1 MRPLERWRRLGLAS
15 LLLGLSACA
24 HRPVT
29 QTPITKTLIPALPA
43 ANAPT
48 TVAIPTVVADHAA
61 RPPDDYANLWD
72 RLRAGFVLQE
82 VQEPAIDEQLQ
93 WFLHNPQ
100 FLQRTFYRA
109 RLYLY
114 QVVSQLEA
122 RGMPTE
128 FALLPVVESAY
139 QPFAY
144 SPSRAAGM
152 WQFIPA
158 TGRRFGL
165 KQDWWFDGRR
175 DVLDSTRAA
184 LDYFQQLHAQF
195 GDWLLA
201 IAAYNIGEV
210 AIQHAVDENR
220 AAGLP
225 TDFWHLKLPAET
237 RAYVPE
243 LLALKRLIAD
253 PERYGIDLPPI
264 PDQPYFAVV
273 HVGTQIDLRVAAKLA
288 GTSYH
293 KLVELNPG
301 FNRWA
306 TDPDGPHRLL
316 VPADDAA
323 QFAANLKSIPAE
335 DQVHYLI
342 HTVRARE
349 TLTLLA
355 RHYGT
360 TPAALIRLNGLH
372 GWRLRAGETLRIPA
386 ASGSVERS
394 VELAAAR
401 VDREGGGRSRE
412 FHGSAIY
419 RVRRGDTLDAIARR
433 EHVPLALLA
442 RLNHLGRHDRI
453 VAGQRLHVERVAS
466 RHRAR
471 IFHGRARLYA
481 SRHIPKIRHVHP
493 VRRMTYRVRKG
504 DTVYS
509 IARQFQVSM
518 QQLRHWNGLKHR
530 RLIRTGQRLVLYVRP
545 NRQEG

>member
-1 MRPLERWRRLGLAS
+1 M
-15 LLLGLSACA
+15 
-24 HRPVT
+24 
-29 QTPITKTLIPALPA
+29 PA
-43 ANAPT
+43 
-48 TVAIPTVVADHAA
+48 
-61 RPPDDYANLWD
+61 
-72 RLRAGFVLQE
+72 
-82 VQEPAIDEQLQ
+82 
-93 WFLHNPQ
+93 
-100 FLQRTFYRA
+100 
-109 RLYLY
+109 
-114 QVVSQLEA
+114 
-122 RGMPTE
+122 E
-128 FALLPVVESAY
+128 FALLPIVESAY

-144 SPSRAAGM
+144 SPSHAAGM

-184 LDYFQQLHAQF
+184 IDYFQQLHAQF

-316 VPADDAA
+316 VPADDAT
-323 QFAANLKSIPAE
+323 QFAANLKTLPAE

-342 HTVRARE
+342 HAVRPRE

-355 RHYGT
+355 RRYGT
-360 TPAALIRLNGLH
+360 TPATLIRLNGLH

-386 ASGSVERS
+386 AGGSVARS

-401 VDREGGGRSRE
+401 ADRDGDGRGHDVRSS
-412 FHGSAIY
+412 GVY
-419 RVRRGDTLDAIARR
+419 RVRRGDTLSAIARR
-433 EHVPLALLA
+433 ERVPVAMLA

-453 VAGQRLHVERVAS
+453 VAGQRLRIERGVS
-466 RHRAR
+466 LPRAR
-471 IFHGRARLYA
+471 VFHGRGRLYA
-481 SRHIPKIRHVHP
+481 SRRIPRLRHVHP
-493 VRRMTYRVRKG
+493 IRRMTYRVRKG

-509 IARQFQVSM
+509 IAHQFRVSM
-518 QQLRHWNGLKHR
+518 QELRHWNGLRHR
-530 RLIRTGQRLVLYVRP
+530 RVIRAGQRLVLYVRP

>member
-1 MRPLERWRRLGLAS
+1 MRPLDTLRRFGLVS
-15 LLLGLSACA
+15 ILLGLSACA
-24 HRPVT
+24 HRPVAP
-29 QTPITKTLIPALPA
+29 TPSAKTLIPALPA
-43 ANAPT
+43 ATAPSSI
-48 TVAIPTVVADHAA
+48 AIPPVVADHTA

-72 RLRAGFVLQE
+72 RMRAGFVLQE

-93 WFLHNPQ
+93 WFLHNQ
-100 FLQRTFYRA
+100 EYLQRTFHRA

-114 QVVSQLEA
+114 QVVTQLEA
-122 RGMPTE
+122 RGMPAE
-128 FALLPVVESAY
+128 FALLPIVESAY

-144 SPSRAAGM
+144 SPSHAAGM

-184 LDYFQQLHAQF
+184 IDYFQQLHAQF

-301 FNRWA
+301 FNRWE

-316 VPADDAA
+316 VPTADAA
-323 QFAANLKSIPAE
+323 QFATNLKTLPVE

-342 HTVRARE
+342 HAVRPRE

-355 RHYGT
+355 RRYGT
-360 TPAALIRLNGLH
+360 TPQALIRLNGLH
-372 GWRLRAGETLRIPA
+372 GWRLRVGETLRIPA
-386 ASGSVERS
+386 ASGAVAHS

-401 VDREGGGRSRE
+401 ADREGHGRGRE
-412 FHGSAIY
+412 GRASGIY
-419 RVRRGDTLDAIARR
+419 RVRRGDTLSAIARR
-433 EHVPLALLA
+433 EHVPVMLLA
-442 RLNHLGRHDRI
+442 RLNRLGPHDRI
-453 VAGQRLHVERVAS
+453 VAGQRLRVARGAS
-466 RHRAR
+466 LPRAR
-471 IFHGRARLYA
+471 VFQGHRRLYA
-481 SRHIPKIRHVHP
+481 SRQIPRLRHAHP
-493 VRRMTYRVRKG
+493 IRRMTYRVRKG

-509 IARQFQVSM
+509 IAHQFRVSM
-518 QQLRHWNGLKHR
+518 QELRHWNGLKHR
-530 RLIRTGQRLVLYVRP
+530 RLIRAGQRLVLYVQP

>member
-1 MRPLERWRRLGLAS
+1 MKPFDRWRRLGLAS

-24 HRPVT
+24 HRPVAP
-29 QTPITKTLIPALPA
+29 TPSAKTLIPALPSA
-43 ANAPT
+43 QAPSQIT
-48 TVAIPTVVADHAA
+48 IPRVVVADHTAP
-61 RPPDDYANLWD
+61 PPDDYANLWD
-72 RLRAGFVLQE
+72 RMRAGFVLQE

-93 WFLHNPQ
+93 WFLHNPD
-100 FLQRTFYRA
+100 FLQRTFHRA

-114 QVVSQLEA
+114 QVVNQLEA

-128 FALLPVVESAY
+128 FALLPIVESAY

-144 SPSRAAGM
+144 SPSHAAGM

-273 HVGTQIDLRVAAKLA
+273 HVGTQIDLRLAAKLA

-306 TDPDGPHRLL
+306 TDPQGPHRLL
-316 VPADDAA
+316 VPTDDAA
-323 QFAANLKSIPAE
+323 QFAANLKTLPAE

-342 HTVRARE
+342 HEVRPRE
-349 TLTLLA
+349 TLGLLA

-360 TPAALIRLNGLH
+360 TPAALMQLNGLH
-372 GWRLRAGETLRIPA
+372 GWHLRVGETLRIPA
-386 ASGSVERS
+386 ATGSVERS

-401 VDREGGGRSRE
+401 ADREGHGRARAA
-412 FHGSAIY
+412 AIY
-419 RVRRGDTLDAIARR
+419 RVRRGDTLSAIARR
-433 EHVPLALLA
+433 ERVPVALLA

-453 VAGQRLHVERVAS
+453 VAGERLRIERGATL
-466 RHRAR
+466 HRAR
-471 IFHGRARLYA
+471 VFRNRARLYA
-481 SRHIPKIRHVHP
+481 SRRIPRIRHAHP
-493 VRRMTYRVRKG
+493 IRRMTYRVRKG

-509 IARQFQVSM
+509 IAHQFRVSM
-518 QQLRHWNGLKHR
+518 RELRSWNGLKHR
-530 RLIRTGQRLVLYVRP
+530 RVIRAGQRLVLYVRP

>member
-1 MRPLERWRRLGLAS
+1 MRPLERLRRLGLVGI
-15 LLLGLSACA
+15 LLGLSACA

-29 QTPITKTLIPALPA
+29 QTPSAKTLIPALPA
-43 ANAPT
+43 ANAPSQ
-48 TVAIPTVVADHAA
+48 VAIPPVVADHAA

-82 VQEPAIDEQLQ
+82 VQEPAINEQLQ

-100 FLQRTFYRA
+100 FLQRTFHRA

-114 QVVSQLEA
+114 QVVTQLEA

-128 FALLPVVESAY
+128 FALLPIVESAY

-144 SPSRAAGM
+144 SPSHAAGM

-273 HVGTQIDLRVAAKLA
+273 HVGTQIDLRLAAKLA

-316 VPADDAA
+316 VPTDDAT
-323 QFAANLKSIPAE
+323 QFAANLKTMPAE

-342 HTVRARE
+342 HTVRPRE

-355 RHYGT
+355 RRFDT

-386 ASGSVERS
+386 ASGSVAHS

-401 VDREGGGRSRE
+401 ADREGDARRPE
-412 FHGSAIY
+412 WRAIY
-419 RVRRGDTLDAIARR
+419 RVRRGDTLGAIARR

-453 VAGQRLHVERVAS
+453 IAGQRLHIERVAS
-466 RHRAR
+466 RPRAR
-471 IFHGRARLYA
+471 VFRHRGRLYA

-493 VRRMTYRVRKG
+493 VRRMTYRVRRG

-530 RLIRTGQRLVLYVRP
+530 RLIRAGQRLVLYVRP

>member
-1 MRPLERWRRLGLAS
+1 MKPFDRWRRLGLAS

-24 HRPVT
+24 HRPVAP
-29 QTPITKTLIPALPA
+29 TPSAKTLIPALPSA
-43 ANAPT
+43 QAPAQI
-48 TVAIPTVVADHAA
+48 AIPRVVVADHTAP
-61 RPPDDYANLWD
+61 PPDDYANLWD
-72 RLRAGFVLQE
+72 RMRAGFVLQE

-93 WFLHNPQ
+93 WFLHDPA
-100 FLQRTFYRA
+100 FLQRTFHRA

-114 QVVSQLEA
+114 QVVNQLEA

-128 FALLPVVESAY
+128 FALLPIVESAY

-144 SPSRAAGM
+144 SPSHAAGM

-273 HVGTQIDLRVAAKLA
+273 HVGTQIDLRLAAKLA

-306 TDPDGPHRLL
+306 TDPEGPHRLL
-316 VPADDAA
+316 VPTDDAA
-323 QFAANLKSIPAE
+323 QFAANLKTLPAE

-342 HTVRARE
+342 HEVRPHE
-349 TLTLLA
+349 TLGLLA

-360 TPAALIRLNGLH
+360 TPAALMQLNGLH
-372 GWRLRAGETLRIPA
+372 GWHLRVGETLRIPA
-386 ASGSVERS
+386 ATGSVERS

-401 VDREGGGRSRE
+401 ADREGHGRPRAA
-412 FHGSAIY
+412 AIY
-419 RVRRGDTLDAIARR
+419 RVRRGDTLSAIARR
-433 EHVPLALLA
+433 ERVPVALLA

-453 VAGQRLHVERVAS
+453 VAGERLRIERGATL
-466 RHRAR
+466 HRAR
-471 IFHGRARLYA
+471 VFRNRARLYA
-481 SRHIPKIRHVHP
+481 SRRIPRIRHAHP
-493 VRRMTYRVRKG
+493 IRRMTYRVRKG

-509 IARQFQVSM
+509 IAHQFRVSM
-518 QQLRHWNGLKHR
+518 RELRSWNGLKHR
-530 RLIRTGQRLVLYVRP
+530 RVIRAGQRLVLYVRP